1 MSSLI
6 DKSSSERKAIPIVT
20 GLMDYFPDALV
31 EVARVSK
38 AGNDK
43 HNPGEPLHWTRGRST
58 DHADSIGRHLLDRGS
73 IDPDTGMLHTAELA
87 WRALALLQEELERDQ
102 GAQLSRASVPPG
114 AEDRYSDVRNVRV
127 VAGSLVPY
135 DQQFDTERGD

>member
-6 DKSSSERKAIPIVT
+6 GRSSSERKAIPLVT

-58 DHADSIGRHLLDRGS
+58 DHADSIGRHLLDRGGL
-73 IDPDTGMLHTAELA
+73 DPDTGMLHTAELA
-87 WRALALLQEELERDQ
+87 WRGLALLQEELEQ
-102 GAQLSRASVPPG
+102 EHGAQLSRASVPAG
-114 AEDRYSDVRNVRV
+114 TEDRYHNERSPRREVHI
-127 VAGSLVPY
+127 Y
-135 DQQFDTERGD
+135 DQLEDLQ